1 MKTFF
6 CKLVPPRTTF
16 AQDMSD
22 AEASLMQAHA
32 TYWRGLMDEGLAVG
46 FGLVADPAGA
56 YGIGIVEV
64 DDEAAVQTLT
74 DNDPTIR
81 SGHGFSFQVLPM
93 PRGIVHP
100 PRHDA

>member
-6 CKLVPPRTTF
+6 CKLVPPRPTF

-46 FGLVADPAGA
+46 FG
-56 YGIGIVEV
+56 
-64 DDEAAVQTLT
+64 
-74 DNDPTIR
+74 
-81 SGHGFSFQVLPM
+81 HGFSFQMFPM

>member
-6 CKLVPPRTTF
+6 CKLVPQRTTF

-74 DNDPTIR
+74 ANDPTIR

-100 PRHDA
+100 I